1 MKPLDSEKNLT
12 FMNHPERVA
21 AQKELDEAVLRI
33 STDIKV
39 GGSAMYYLTILPPIL
54 KKLEA
59 AVENLNKE
67 RCCTGIALFAYF
79 IISAFRSGVD
89 RGLRPTPASLR
100 AYSTHNRRRQCPG
113 SGQFASPTLQ
123 PPSPT

>member
-39 GGSAMYYLTILPPIL
+39 GGSAMYYLTIPPPLL

-59 AVENLNKE
+59 AMESLNIVEAKI
-67 RCCTGIALFAYF
+67 IA
-79 IISAFRSGVD
+79 D
-89 RGLRPTPASLR
+89 
-100 AYSTHNRRRQCPG
+100 
-113 SGQFASPTLQ
+113 LQ
-123 PPSPT
+123 GGDENDEQS

>member
-39 GGSAMYYLTILPPIL
+39 GGSAMYYLTILPPVSYTHL
-54 KKLEA
+54 DVYKRQPQRRTSPGPGPTDVCPVSGPHSA
-59 AVENLNKE
+59 SGYLNHPNGQSRGCQK
-67 RCCTGIALFAYF
+67 CQD
-79 IISAFRSGVD
+79 SG
-89 RGLRPTPASLR
+89 RL
-100 AYSTHNRRRQCPG
+100 
-113 SGQFASPTLQ
+113 
-123 PPSPT
+123 

>member
-21 AQKELDEAVLRI
+21 AKKELDEAVLRI

-39 GGSAMYYLTILPPIL
+39 GGSAMYYLTILPPLL

-59 AVENLNKE
+59 AMESLNIVEAKI
-67 RCCTGIALFAYF
+67 IA
-79 IISAFRSGVD
+79 D
-89 RGLRPTPASLR
+89 
-100 AYSTHNRRRQCPG
+100 
-113 SGQFASPTLQ
+113 LQ
-123 PPSPT
+123 GGDENDEQS

>member
-39 GGSAMYYLTILPPIL
+39 GGSAMYYLTILPPLL

-59 AVENLNKE
+59 AMESLNIVEAKI
-67 RCCTGIALFAYF
+67 IA
-79 IISAFRSGVD
+79 D
-89 RGLRPTPASLR
+89 
-100 AYSTHNRRRQCPG
+100 
-113 SGQFASPTLQ
+113 LQ
-123 PPSPT
+123 GEDENDEQS

>member
-59 AVENLNKE
+59 AVENLNIVEAKI
-67 RCCTGIALFAYF
+67 IAELQGGE
-79 IISAFRSGVD
+79 SD
-89 RGLRPTPASLR
+89 E
-100 AYSTHNRRRQCPG
+100 STCRM
-113 SGQFASPTLQ
+113 
-123 PPSPT
+123 

>member
-39 GGSAMYYLTILPPIL
+39 GGSAMYYLTILPPLL

-59 AVENLNKE
+59 AMESLNIVEAKI
-67 RCCTGIALFAYF
+67 IA
-79 IISAFRSGVD
+79 D
-89 RGLRPTPASLR
+89 
-100 AYSTHNRRRQCPG
+100 
-113 SGQFASPTLQ
+113 LQ
-123 PPSPT
+123 GGDENDEQR

>member
-39 GGSAMYYLTILPPIL
+39 GGSAMYYLTILPPLL

-59 AVENLNKE
+59 AMESLNIVEAKI
-67 RCCTGIALFAYF
+67 IA
-79 IISAFRSGVD
+79 D
-89 RGLRPTPASLR
+89 
-100 AYSTHNRRRQCPG
+100 
-113 SGQFASPTLQ
+113 LQ
-123 PPSPT
+123 GGDENDEQS

>member
-59 AVENLNKE
+59 AVENLNIVEAKI
-67 RCCTGIALFAYF
+67 IAELQ
-79 IISAFRSGVD
+79 GGD
-89 RGLRPTPASLR
+89 CDE
-100 AYSTHNRRRQCPG
+100 STCRM
-113 SGQFASPTLQ
+113 
-123 PPSPT
+123 